1 MTRLSGW
8 RAAWCALVLALL
20 ATPALVAPAQAATV
34 TVSGTVTLP
43 DGTPVA
49 GARVTAFTTETTSGP
64 TVATTDADGHYALG
78 VEPRTYRFEIR
89 SGRTIT
95 RWYGGGE
102 APSSGV
108 AVDVAAPRDVSA
120 VVEPGV
126 RLEGTYPATAT
137 SPSVVAQPVTGS
149 QSVLGTST
157 AAEGR
162 FEAWL
167 TTESPVHVGMRMTSP
182 EKLRLTRWNGGTYAP
197 EHSTPVQG
205 SGGGSVTGLAFELPA
220 GVHVRGTI
228 TNATGGPLW
237 TQAVRYV
244 WEDEDWVPIG
254 TNVRAT
260 SEGRYDALV
269 PAGESVTLHV
279 DDHFGEGYEPQ
290 WLGGTGDSNLAA
302 RLHPIAGE
310 DIEGADIALP
320 GGPSVTGRVV
330 DAAGL
335 PVPGVTVTAY
345 RAGTEVELG
354 TALTDERGAYALPG
368 LGYVSTGSARLR
380 FSGEHLVT
388 STTVVGESRRAAPQV
403 VTFDPAFQLDPPG
416 VPTLVGSG
424 LVGSV
429 LTASTAPGDPDATSE
444 ELHWYCGSR
453 ALGVVGTSY
462 RVTAADDGDVAGC
475 ALNVRQVSRHEGWG
489 NGVTTSRS
497 LFARR
502 FEVVQGFVYSER
514 TVGTRLWVRQLEWT
528 AKPDRI
534 AYQWLRNGVAIPGA
548 TAPTY
553 LQRNADVGRE
563 ISVRLT
569 GYRTA
574 DGLTTTQV
582 LRGWYRTKARSY
594 IRVRVEPRRAGGVI
608 TVWVATPG
616 VARPG
621 GEVGILRNGNDH
633 LAHLRITST
642 PRTVRYRLRDWSGRH
657 RLVVYYSGSPLVAPV
672 RTTVTFVTR

>member
-8 RAAWCALVLALL
+8 HAVWCALVLALL
-20 ATPALVAPAQAATV
+20 ATPALVAPAHAATV

-49 GARVTAFTTETTSGP
+49 GARVTPYAANGAVLPAAS
-64 TVATTDADGHYALG
+64 TDADGRYALP
-78 VEPRTYRFEIR
+78 VEAGSYRVVIS

-102 APSSGV
+102 VQSSGV
-108 AVDVAAPRDVSA
+108 VVDVAGPRDVSA
-120 VVEPGV
+120 VVEPGIRV
-126 RLEGTYPATAT
+126 EGTYPATAT
-137 SPSVVAQPVTGS
+137 AVSVSAQAVTNPQG
-149 QSVLGTST
+149 VLGTST
-157 AAEGR
+157 VAEGR

-167 TTESPVHVGMRMTSP
+167 TTESPVYLGLRMTTP
-182 EKLRLTRWNGGTYAP
+182 EGLRLTRWNGAAYAP
-197 EHSTPVQG
+197 EHSTPVQA
-205 SGGGSVTGLAFELPA
+205 SGGGAVTGLAFDLPS
-220 GVHVRGTI
+220 GVHLRGRI

-237 TQAVRYV
+237 TEAVRYV
-244 WEDEDWVPIG
+244 WEDEEWVPIG
-254 TNVRAT
+254 THVRAT
-260 SEGRYDALV
+260 SDGRYDTLV
-269 PAGESVTLHV
+269 PAGEVVTLHV
-279 DDHFGEGYEPQ
+279 DDLFGEGYVPQ
-290 WLGGTGDSNLAA
+290 WLGGTADSTLAT
-302 RLHPIAGE
+302 RLHPTADH

-320 GGPSVTGRVV
+320 GGPSVTGKVV

-335 PVPGVTVTAY
+335 PVPGVTVTAF
-345 RAGTEVELG
+345 REGTEVELG
-354 TALTDERGAYALPG
+354 TAVTDESGAYALPG
-368 LGYVSTGSARLR
+368 LGYYSTGPARLS

-388 STTVVGESRRAAPQV
+388 STTGVGVSRRAAPKV
-403 VTFDPAFQLDPPG
+403 VTFDPAYQLDPPG

-444 ELHWYCGSR
+444 ELHWYCDNR
-453 ALGVVGTSY
+453 ALGVVGSTY
-462 RVTAADDGDVAGC
+462 RVKAADDADVAGC
-475 ALNVRQVSRHEGWG
+475 ALNVRQVSRREGWG
-489 NGVTTSRS
+489 NGVRTSRS

-502 FEVVQGFVYSER
+502 FQVVQGFVYSER
-514 TVGTRLWVRQLEWT
+514 TVGTRLWVRELEWT

-534 AYQWLRNGVAIPGA
+534 AYQWLRNGVPIPGA

-553 LQRNADVGRE
+553 LQRSADVGRE

-574 DGLTTTQV
+574 DGLTTAQV
-582 LRGWYRTKARSY
+582 LRGLYRTKARSF
-594 IRVRVEPRRAGGVI
+594 IRVKVAPRRAGGVI

-633 LAHLRITST
+633 LAHLRITAT
-642 PRTVRYRLRDWSGRH
+642 PQTVRYRLRNWSGRH
-657 RLVVYYSGSPLVAPV
+657 RLVVYYSGSALVAPA
-672 RTTVTFVTR
+672 RTTLTFVTR